1 MRQKAFRVGDNHEP
15 SLLTRDCLSDAFLR
29 KIFRRAQFLALLTA
43 PLNCCR
49 HRCCTP
55 NICALQIHRG
65 VEARLASIAQ
75 AVAACT
81 MSEVRIKVLWAITSP
96 TTKHKWLFTWSV
108 FTRSRPLHVFK
119 IVLHVLDSNTVLWRL
134 FNPRWMD
141 EWMDSDSRRRSY
153 WHAVKGL
160 QVQLNMGK

>member
-29 KIFRRAQFLALLTA
+29 KNFRRAQFLALLTA

-81 MSEVRIKVLWAITSP
+81 MSEVRIKVL
-96 TTKHKWLFTWSV
+96 
-108 FTRSRPLHVFK
+108 
-119 IVLHVLDSNTVLWRL
+119 
-134 FNPRWMD
+134 
-141 EWMDSDSRRRSY
+141 
-153 WHAVKGL
+153 
-160 QVQLNMGK
+160 